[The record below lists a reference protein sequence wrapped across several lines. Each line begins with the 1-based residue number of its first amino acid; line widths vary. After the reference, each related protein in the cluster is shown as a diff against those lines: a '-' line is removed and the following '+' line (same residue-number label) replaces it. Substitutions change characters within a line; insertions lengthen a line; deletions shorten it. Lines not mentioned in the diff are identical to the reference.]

1 MRLLHGSNRII
12 KEPQFGYGKKYND
25 YGLGFY
31 CTENIEM
38 ANEWSV
44 EADRDGIVNVYNLDL
59 DNLTVLDLTN
69 KDYNILEW
77 LEILLENRT
86 FDIQTD
92 FGYES
97 INYIRENF
105 KPEYETFDV
114 IKGYRADDSYFSFA
128 QDFLNN
134 NISLNT
140 LKKAMQLGGLGEQI
154 VLKSQKSFENIQFV
168 ESINVESKIWFPRK
182 EQRDKKARN
191 DYRELRQKPWKKG
204 EIYIMQ
210 ILDMEIKRDDAR
222 LR

>member
-97 INYIRENF
+97 INYICENF